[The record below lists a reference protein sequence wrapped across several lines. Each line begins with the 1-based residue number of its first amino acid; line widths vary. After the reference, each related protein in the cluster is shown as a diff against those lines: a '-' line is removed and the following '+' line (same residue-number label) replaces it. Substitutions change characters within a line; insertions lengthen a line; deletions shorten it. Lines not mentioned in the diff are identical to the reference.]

1 MLELYRST
9 IVLLILGVTLSGPLV
24 ASDTNDISGSDSE
37 APAAEAGEVGF
48 TDTLTVT
55 ATGTP
60 VELEETGRHVE
71 VISGEVLRAQGVR
84 SLPEALQ
91 LLPGLDVR
99 RRGVWGMQADLS
111 IRGGSFEQVLVLV
124 DGMPVT
130 NPQTGHHTLDLPVP
144 ISAVERIEVLYG
156 PGSGL
161 HGAGAIAGVVQ
172 IFTREADGTE
182 VAAEALAG
190 EHSLASGQVDLTWDG
205 FGRHA
210 LSLERAESTGYRTG
224 TEFDRTRGWYTGRF
238 GKLRLAAGASSHD
251 FGAQNFYSTRF
262 PDQVEFTD
270 AILASGTWE
279 DEVGEGILSLRL
291 GAREHRDLYILDR
304 FDPGLLTNRHE
315 DRTGDAELA
324 WRRPTPAGVLELG
337 ASGALERLES
347 TNLGDRRRDRAALFG
362 SLVGGNDLFSWRGA
376 VHAERV
382 EGRTEVHPNLALTR
396 RLGPG
401 HARLA
406 AGTAYRLPSFT
417 ELYYTS
423 PASVGNPELEPEQA
437 TTYEL
442 GYDWVRPRTRLS
454 ATLFERRGRDL
465 VDFVQ
470 APGETLF
477 RARNLR
483 RVRTRGAELSA
494 ARTLRLGSGRLD
506 VSAAYAWLDSSGD
519 EPEGVSAYVFDYLR
533 DRVQLTL
540 EGSGF
545 GPFRFGTS
553 LSWNRRNGQDDYLRL
568 DGRVGWRPAGSA
580 WELFVEGSNLGSARY
595 FEQGGVEMPRRWL
608 AIGVRWEG
616 ARKGDDRA
624 GRASPLAAKPA
635 RTPD

>member
-1 MLELYRST
+1 MLNSHRS
-9 IVLLILGVTLSGPLV
+9 IAVLLALGLTLPGSLG
-24 ASDTNDISGSDSE
+24 ASNLGDIPGSLSE
-37 APAAEAGEVGF
+37 APATEADEVDF
-48 TDTLTVT
+48 TDSLTVT
-55 ATGTP
+55 ATRTP
-60 VELEETGRHVE
+60 VGPEETGRHVE
-71 VISGEVLRAQGVR
+71 VISGAALRAQGVR

-111 IRGGSFEQVLVLV
+111 LRGGSFEQALVLV
-124 DGMPVT
+124 DGVPVN
-130 NPQTGHHTLDLPVP
+130 NPQTGHHTLDVPIP
-144 ISAVERIEVLYG
+144 ISAIERIEVLYG

-161 HGAGAIAGVVQ
+161 HGAGAIGGVVQ
-172 IFTREADGTE
+172 IFTREADGAA

-190 EHSLASGQVDLTWDG
+190 EHSLAAGQVDLAWDG
-205 FGRHA
+205 FGRHT
-210 LSLERAESTGYRTG
+210 LSLERAESTGYRTE

-238 GKLRLAAGASSHD
+238 GKLRLSAGASSHD

-262 PDQVEFTD
+262 PHQIEFT
-270 AILASGTWE
+270 AALLATGAWE
-279 DEVGEGILSLRL
+279 DEVGEGTLSLRF

-304 FDPGLLTNRHE
+304 FDPGLLTNRHR
-315 DRTGDAELA
+315 DCTGDAALA
-324 WRRPTPAGVLELG
+324 WRRPTAVGLLELG
-337 ASGALERLES
+337 ASGVFERLES

-362 SLVGGNDLFSWRGA
+362 SLVGGDDWLAWRGA
-376 VHAERV
+376 LHAERV
-382 EGRTEVHPNLALTR
+382 DGQTEVHPSLALTR

-406 AGTAYRLPSFT
+406 AGTSYRLPSFT
-417 ELYYTS
+417 ELHYTS

-442 GYDWVRPRTRLS
+442 GYDWVRRRSRLS

-465 VDFVQ
+465 IDFVQ

-483 RVRTRGAELSA
+483 RVRTRGAELTA
-494 ARTLRLGSGRLD
+494 ARTLRLGPRRLD

-540 EGSGF
+540 EGSDF

-568 DGRVGWRPAGSA
+568 DGRVGWRPAGAA
-580 WELFVEGSNLGSARY
+580 WELFVEGSNLGSALY
-595 FEQGGVEMPRRWL
+595 FEQGDVEMPRRWL
-608 AIGVRWEG
+608 TFGLRWEG
-616 ARKGDDRA
+616 GREEAR
-624 GRASPLAAKPA
+624 
-635 RTPD
+635 